1 MRRLVGVELFIGF
14 AIIQGPG
21 NTRFAGAIGG
31 VRCFMVEFRQQVGRV
46 REQYVQ
52 SLVQQY
58 LANWTLGALATMGG
72 EAGSDMAW

>member
-21 NTRFAGAIGG
+21 NTKFAGAIVG
-31 VRCFMVEFRQQVGRV
+31 VRCFMVEFRQQVGKV

-52 SLVQQY
+52 SLVQRY

-72 EAGSDMAW
+72 EAGSDMAC